1 MRSSDENADLRRAAL
16 GYHERPRPGKI
27 SVTPTK
33 QPINQHDLALAYS
46 LGVATEAVR
55 RLGITPRVALLSRSN
70 CGSSDAPSAETM
82 RQALAAL
89 RRRAPTPEVDGEMHA
104 NCALDSA
111 LRRPIM
117 PHSTL
122 PGPRISSLPRTTV
135 RRIVDMTALTVVD
148 ANAIP

>member
-1 MRSSDENADLRRAAL
+1 MRSSDKNADLRRAAL

-82 RQALAAL
+82 RQALARL
-89 RRRAPTPEVDGEMHA
+89 TWLAPTPEGDGEMHA
-104 NCALDSA
+104 DCALDSA
-111 LRRPIM
+111 LRRPII
-117 PHSTL
+117 PYSTL
-122 PGPRISSLPRTTV
+122 PGPRRSLLPRTPV